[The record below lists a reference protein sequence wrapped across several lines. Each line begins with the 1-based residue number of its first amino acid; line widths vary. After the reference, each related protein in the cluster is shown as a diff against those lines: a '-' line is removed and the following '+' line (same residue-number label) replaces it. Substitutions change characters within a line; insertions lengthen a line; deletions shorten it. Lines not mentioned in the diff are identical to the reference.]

1 MSICDPPGHHHHSA
15 KWLQVT
21 HLLWP
26 PLVAI
31 YSVFMKI
38 SIHYYAPLVLCARVH
53 NIRRVTEKIF
63 VVSGYHC
70 SLWPKVTRV
79 ERFLRFSGSNPDCKG
94 IGHQRDA
101 PVTGAWSSKVHFT

>member
-1 MSICDPPGHHHHSA
+1 M
-15 KWLQVT
+15 
-21 HLLWP
+21 
-26 PLVAI
+26 VAI

-38 SIHYYAPLVLCARVH
+38 SIHYYAPLVRFARVH

-79 ERFLRFSGSNPDCKG
+79 ERFLKLVVAILIVRASDINATDQ
-94 IGHQRDA
+94 IL
-101 PVTGAWSSKVHFT
+101 VHGQVRSILHTY